1 MSFPKTLNVK
11 DFLNDKVK
19 TEDEALEGAK
29 YIIAEDVSDNA
40 TYRKWIRAYYFR
52 TGMIVSNLKKN
63 AEDELK
69 VYEMYYDYKEAIK
82 SIKSHRVLAL
92 NRGEKENVLSVKIE
106 VNTND
111 ILSYLEKE
119 IVKGKDN
126 AGYKYVKEAI
136 ADAYKRLIAPSVE
149 REVR

>member
-82 SIKSHRVLAL
+82 SIKSHQCLAL
-92 NRGEKENVLSVKIE
+92 VVVK
-106 VNTND
+106 
-111 ILSYLEKE
+111 K
-119 IVKGKDN
+119 KMC
-126 AGYKYVKEAI
+126 
-136 ADAYKRLIAPSVE
+136 
-149 REVR
+149 